1 MMAEDKGIRINKFLS
16 EAGVCSRREADRIID
31 EGRVSVDGKTAEKG
45 VAILPGQS
53 VMLDGREIVRK
64 GKDILLMFN
73 KPPGIVCTAEKREKN
88 NIIDYIGYPERI
100 FPVGRLD
107 KDSRGLILLT
117 NMGEL
122 SNDILKAANH
132 HEKEYVVEVNHRIT
146 DDFIERM
153 SRGVYLSELD
163 TTTRP
168 CEVEKLSER
177 TFRIILTQ
185 GLNRQIRRMCE
196 ALSYKVTDLK
206 RVRILNLKLDTEEG
220 KYREVSA
227 KELAV
232 LKKCLIRKK

>member
-1 MMAEDKGIRINKFLS
+1 
-16 EAGVCSRREADRIID
+16 
-31 EGRVSVDGKTAEKG
+31 
-45 VAILPGQS
+45 
-53 VMLDGREIVRK
+53 
-64 GKDILLMFN
+64 MFN

-117 NMGEL
+117 NMGKL

-227 KELAV
+227 KELAE